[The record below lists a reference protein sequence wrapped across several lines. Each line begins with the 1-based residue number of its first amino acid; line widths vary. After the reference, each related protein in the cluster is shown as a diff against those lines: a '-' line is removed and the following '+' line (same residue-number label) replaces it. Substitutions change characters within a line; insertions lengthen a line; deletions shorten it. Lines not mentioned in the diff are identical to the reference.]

1 MRVHNNLALQRG
13 FEFIVSMK
21 TAPRTDS
28 GFKAVFYRNPLPP
41 NGKCCKIELRLARA
55 YTSCLASGNPQLC
68 IQEVFFL

>member
-28 GFKAVFYRNPLPP
+28 GFKAVFYRNPVAPKRKML
-41 NGKCCKIELRLARA
+41 
-55 YTSCLASGNPQLC
+55 
-68 IQEVFFL
+68 

>member
-28 GFKAVFYRNPLPP
+28 GFKAVF
-41 NGKCCKIELRLARA
+41 IETR
-55 YTSCLASGNPQLC
+55 CPQT
-68 IQEVFFL
+68 ENVVK

>member
-21 TAPRTDS
+21 TAPEPTADS
-28 GFKAVFYRNPLPP
+28 KLFFIETRLPP

-68 IQEVFFL
+68 LQEVFFL